1 MWQNSFIQ
9 PRSGTLRQRLM
20 LDLIVIRKQTVPAKC
35 NERCFRFISNFPL
48 CPSSGKS
55 SISCPCRWRA
65 WRRMKAVWG
74 FIRTQCYKQR
84 IFCSTSMTSWCV
96 LFLVRLYS
104 QLFVWVRLM
113 LLLCRSTHVPVG
125 EDQIQHLELAQDLA
139 RIFNNQYG
147 EFFPEPRALL
157 SMFGSSCI
165 YLMTLTSHFNQSV
178 FLIKVHLHTN
188 SINWK
193 STTNY
198 SVSFSEHTN
207 ESVLSSVCSSSLL
220 SSPAY
225 TRIISL
231 AHTWQARWTI
241 SLSYSLSFSIIIAII
256 KAQYE
261 ASHVCNGAVIKGIF
275 SSSSIWVMGW

>member
-1 MWQNSFIQ
+1 
-9 PRSGTLRQRLM
+9 
-20 LDLIVIRKQTVPAKC
+20 
-35 NERCFRFISNFPL
+35 
-48 CPSSGKS
+48 
-55 SISCPCRWRA
+55 
-65 WRRMKAVWG
+65 
-74 FIRTQCYKQR
+74 
-84 IFCSTSMTSWCV
+84 
-96 LFLVRLYS
+96 
-104 QLFVWVRLM
+104 M

-188 SINWK
+188 SVKWK

-220 SSPAY
+220 SSLCV
-225 TRIISL
+225 TRSHNCIHSRNKSC
-231 AHTWQARWTI
+231 AHMAGMLDHWFELQSFILYNYRHHKNTI
-241 SLSYSLSFSIIIAII
+241 
-256 KAQYE
+256 
-261 ASHVCNGAVIKGIF
+261 
-275 SSSSIWVMGW
+275 